1 MMSILPITVFGDNI
15 LRKKAA
21 PVTEIN
27 DDLISI
33 VRDMFLTMN
42 NANGIGLAANQV
54 GVNRRIFIVD
64 ISPVE
69 GYEKFKPMTL
79 INPKIVS
86 KSDELEPYEEGCLS
100 IPELKAEVIR
110 PKKIEILYFDLNMRE
125 HKLEVDD
132 LAARVIQHELD
143 HLNGILFVD
152 YLDEETQKKIKK
164 HLNKIK
170 NRKLDVGYPITDSSN
185 YIYYK

>member
-1 MMSILPITVFGDNI
+1 MSILPITVFGDNI

-33 VRDMFLTMN
+33 VRDMFVTMN

-54 GVNRRIFIVD
+54 GVNRRVFIVD
-64 ISPVE
+64 VSPVE

-100 IPELKAEVIR
+100 IPELKSEVIR
-110 PKKIEILYFDLNMRE
+110 PKGIEISFFDLDMKEN
-125 HKLEVDD
+125 KIEVDD
-132 LAARVIQHELD
+132 LVSRVIQHELD
-143 HLNGILFVD
+143 HLNGVLFVD
-152 YLDEETQKKIKK
+152 HLDEETQKKIKK